1 MPRKGFTLQ
10 YLQPLSNLSSFTRND
25 LFQAI
30 KQYSADISESTFK
43 AMLQNLLIDG
53 QVFRVGRNAYCV
65 ADGHMQSYS
74 YEYSESAHSVAD
86 SIKENHPYL
95 DFIVFELVQ
104 LNEFL
109 NHQLAH
115 NIVFV
120 SVESDLGDFVFDMLK
135 EQYPGKVLIYPTP
148 EIFHQYWYDD
158 MIVIEKL
165 VSEAP
170 RGKQELWHT
179 RLEKLLVD
187 VLTDD
192 LIQESVSE
200 AEWPKIYEDA
210 FQKYAIDES
219 CFFRYAK
226 RRGAEIKIRKFIKEK
241 TTVRLRL
248 GK

>member
-65 ADGHMQSYS
+65 A
-74 YEYSESAHSVAD
+74 
-86 SIKENHPYL
+86 
-95 DFIVFELVQ
+95 
-104 LNEFL
+104 
-109 NHQLAH
+109 
-115 NIVFV
+115 
-120 SVESDLGDFVFDMLK
+120 
-135 EQYPGKVLIYPTP
+135 
-148 EIFHQYWYDD
+148 DD

-226 RRGAEIKIRKFIKEK
+226 RKGAEIDPEIHQRKNDSQIKIGEI
-241 TTVRLRL
+241 TCY
-248 GK
+248 